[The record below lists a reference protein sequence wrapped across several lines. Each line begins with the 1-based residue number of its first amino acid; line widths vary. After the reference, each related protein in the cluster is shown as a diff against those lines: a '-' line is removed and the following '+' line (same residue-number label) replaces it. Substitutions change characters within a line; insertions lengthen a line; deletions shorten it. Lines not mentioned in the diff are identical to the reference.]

1 MLYEVARMNFSH
13 FLVKDFDLEI
23 VTFNDLSILIVK
35 GFNSFEEV
43 VHYRAVMTDESSF
56 VLPEGVRP
64 VMISTAN
71 YELLLQGHTLEEYFE
86 FFNNFYT
93 PYNNEAT
100 DDTMGG

>member
-1 MLYEVARMNFSH
+1 
-13 FLVKDFDLEI
+13 
-23 VTFNDLSILIVK
+23 
-35 GFNSFEEV
+35 
-43 VHYRAVMTDESSF
+43 MTDESSF